1 MIVNSPTKRRMFLIT
16 LLHSIPTTFFMYGTP
31 FYTTLRYG
39 WGASQNLLAQ
49 ALIGFGVAIGALAGG
64 QIAHATRPQRAI
76 AIGLIG
82 CLLAALLGLVSTQV
96 GGPPL
101 LLTALFLLSVSQ
113 AVGWPGIESGLMEN
127 EPHAVVQ
134 NYVSYFNLTWSFGT
148 ATAFLIA
155 TPLMRWLGLPVLFVL
170 PAIFYAANLLLLS
183 TYHAPAA
190 AAYQSSE
197 NDSAE
202 GDFARDDY
210 TGNVLAKNALD
221 SRSTPVLSPST
232 DRDAA
237 AAVNAHVTADAA
249 RVRGDAYRW
258 LGWLANPL
266 AFIAI
271 NVIVSYNPTIQARLH
286 FSLAM
291 ASIWCGLWFYVRMI
305 AFELLR
311 RWTWWHYKWGFLCG
325 AFAVTMVSFAAL
337 VGAPNLAVLLIA
349 QIVFG
354 LCVGLIYQ
362 SSLFYSMADSD
373 AQGAHGG
380 FHESFI
386 GVGILVG
393 PLIAYS
399 GTLLAP
405 KNAAL
410 PVGMALGGMGLSLAV
425 LIALGLR
432 TRSSAIN

>member
-1 MIVNSPTKRRMFLIT
+1 MFLIT

-31 FYTTLRYG
+31 FYTTLHYG

-49 ALIGFGVAIGALAGG
+49 ALIGSGVAIGAIAGG

-76 AIGLIG
+76 AIGLGG
-82 CLLAALLGLVSTQV
+82 CLIAALLGLISTRV
-96 GGPPL
+96 GGPPV
-101 LLTALFLLSVSQ
+101 LLTALFLLSFSQ
-113 AVGWPGIESGLMEN
+113 AVGWPGIEAALMED

-134 NYVSYFNLTWSFGT
+134 NYVSFFNLIWSFGS

-155 TPLMRWLGLPVLFVL
+155 TPMMRWLGLPVLFVL
-170 PAIFYAANLLLLS
+170 PAVFYVTNLLLLS
-183 TYHAPAA
+183 TYQAPTGSVDRPAGSEYKYTERSLDSSLTPAA
-190 AAYQSSE
+190 DPLTAAH
-197 NDSAE
+197 SA
-202 GDFARDDY
+202 A
-210 TGNVLAKNALD
+210 NA
-221 SRSTPVLSPST
+221 T
-232 DRDAA
+232 
-237 AAVNAHVTADAA
+237 

-271 NVIVSYNPTIQARLH
+271 NVIVSYNPTLQARLH
-286 FSLAM
+286 LSFAT

-325 AFAVTMVSFAAL
+325 AFAVTMLSFAAL
-337 VGAPNLAVLLIA
+337 VGAPNVAVLLIA

-405 KNAAL
+405 DNSVL
-410 PVGMALGGMGLSLAV
+410 PVGMALGGMGLGLAV
-425 LIALGLR
+425 LIALGIR
-432 TRSSAIN
+432 TRRTTG